1 MKKMQF
7 IFSLLLFSGLTWA
20 DTEATKLKVVES
32 IDNQSGQLIELSDQ
46 IWAFAETALRE
57 YQSSALLAD
66 YAEAQG
72 FEVTR
77 GVAGLPTAFTAR
89 FGSGKPVIGIM
100 GEYDALPGISQQA
113 TPVKSPLVEGAAG
126 HGCGH
131 NLFGAA
137 SLGAA
142 VAIKQLIADGSLKGT
157 VVFFGTP
164 AEESVGGKV
173 YMVRAGLF
181 DDVDISLAWHPSQMI
196 RADTASTQSM
206 AEIRIA
212 FEGRAAHA
220 AYDPWNGRSALD
232 AVEMTTFAIN
242 QMREHVKPTV
252 RMHYT
257 ITGGGDVP
265 NVIPEHASLWLWL
278 RDSTHDGVNDLI
290 ERARKIVEGVAIATE
305 TSGEFKVTAG
315 SYELLPNMVGAR
327 LIQKNFEWLG
337 PMQFDE
343 NELNF
348 AHELQ
353 KATGKA
359 AVGMNTTPEPLDENP
374 GDPEGGSTDVADVSW
389 VVPTLHLSVTT
400 APAETPWHAW
410 PVVAAGGMSIG
421 HKGML
426 FAAKS
431 LATTMVDLY
440 MDADTRAAIRKE
452 WLEDKDG
459 RIYQTFLAEGPPP
472 IPQQST
478 SD

>member
-1 MKKMQF
+1 MKK
-7 IFSLLLFSGLTWA
+7 LLFAFALLMLSGLVLA
-20 DTEATKLKVVES
+20 DTQSVKSKAVEN
-32 IDNQSGQLIELSDQ
+32 IDNQSGQLIKLSDQ

-57 YQSSALLAD
+57 YQSSAVLAD

-89 FGSGKPVIGIM
+89 YGSGKPVIGIM

-113 TPVKSPLVEGAAG
+113 IAVKTPLKEGAAG

-142 VAIKQLIADGSLKGT
+142 VAIKQLIAAGTLQGT

-173 YMVRAGLF
+173 YMVREGLF
-181 DDVDISLAWHPSQMI
+181 DDVDIALAWHPSNKTN
-196 RADTASTQSM
+196 ADTSSTQSM
-206 AEIRIA
+206 VEIRIA

-290 ERARKIVEGVAIATE
+290 ERAGKIVEGVAIATD

-327 LIQKNFEWLG
+327 LIQNNFEWLG
-337 PMQFDE
+337 PIQFDDA
-343 NELNF
+343 ELAF
-348 AHELQ
+348 AREIQ
-353 KATGKA
+353 KATGKEQT
-359 AVGMNTTPEPLDENP
+359 GMNTTAEPLDENP
-374 GDPEGGSTDVADVSW
+374 GEPQGGSTDVADVSW
-389 VVPTLHLSVTT
+389 VVPTLHLSVAT
-400 APAETPWHAW
+400 APADTPWHAW

-426 FAAKS
+426 YAAKS

-440 MDADTRAAIRKE
+440 MDADARAAIHKE
-452 WLEDKDG
+452 WLEDKGG
-459 RIYQTFLAEGPPP
+459 RTYTSFLADGPPP
-472 IPQQST
+472 IPER
-478 SD
+478 

>member
-1 MKKMQF
+1 MLNSRYL
-7 IFSLLLFSGLTWA
+7 FSLLLFTGLALA
-20 DTEATKLKVVES
+20 DTESAKIKAVES

-57 YQSSALLAD
+57 YRSAALLAD

-89 FGSGKPVIGIM
+89 FGSGKPVIGVM
-100 GEYDALPGISQQA
+100 GEYDALPGISQKALAIKQ
-113 TPVKSPLVEGAAG
+113 PLEAGAAG

-142 VAIKQLIADGSLKGT
+142 VAIKRLIEDGSFQGT

-173 YMVRAGLF
+173 YMVREGLF
-181 DDVDISLAWHPSQMI
+181 DDVDIALAWHPSNKTS
-196 RADTASTQSM
+196 ADTGSTQSM

-212 FEGRAAHA
+212 YEGRAAHA
-220 AYDPWNGRSALD
+220 AYDPWNGRSAVD
-232 AVEMTTFAIN
+232 AIEMTTFAIN

-252 RMHYT
+252 RMHYV

-278 RDSTHDGVNDLI
+278 RDSTHDGVNGLI
-290 ERARKIVEGVAIATE
+290 ERAKKIVEGVAIATE
-305 TSGEFKVTAG
+305 TSGEFKVAAG

-327 LIQKNFEWLG
+327 LIQANFERLG

-343 NELNF
+343 NELEF
-348 AHELQ
+348 AREIQ
-353 KATGKA
+353 KATGKPE
-359 AVGMNTTPEPLDENP
+359 VGMHTTPEPLDENP
-374 GDPEGGSTDVADVSW
+374 GEPEGGSTDVADVSW
-389 VVPTLHLSVTT
+389 VVPTLHLSVAT

-410 PVVAAGGMSIG
+410 PVVATGGMSIG

-426 FAAKS
+426 YAAKS

-440 MDADTRAAIRKE
+440 QDADTRAAIRAE
-452 WLEDKDG
+452 WLEDKG
-459 RIYQTFLAEGPPP
+459 ERVYTSFLADGKPP
-472 IPQQST
+472 IPEQ
-478 SD
+478 

>member
-1 MKKMQF
+1 MKF
-7 IFSLLLFSGLTWA
+7 RHAFFSLIALPMLGSA
-20 DTEATKLKVVES
+20 DFETIKTEAVDS
-32 IDNQSGQLIELSDQ
+32 IDRQSGQLIEISDQ

-57 YQSSALLAD
+57 YQSAELLAD
-66 YAEAQG
+66 YAESQG

-113 TPVKSPLVEGAAG
+113 SPVKAPLEEGAAG

-142 VAIKQLIADGSLKGT
+142 VAIKELIAAGELKGT
-157 VVFFGTP
+157 IVFFGTP

-173 YMVRAGLF
+173 FMVREGLF
-181 DDVDISLAWHPSQMI
+181 DDVDIAMAWHPSNQI
-196 RADTASTQSM
+196 RADTDSSQAI
-206 AEIRIA
+206 AELRIN

-232 AVEMTTFAIN
+232 AVELTTFAIN
-242 QMREHVKPTV
+242 QMREHVKPSV
-252 RMHYT
+252 RMHYV

-278 RDSTHDGVNDLI
+278 RDTTHDGVNELI
-290 ERARKIVEGVAIATE
+290 ERVRKVVEGAATATE
-305 TSGEFKVTAG
+305 TSGDLKVMSG
-315 SYELLPNMVGAR
+315 SYEMLSNIEGAR
-327 LIQKNFEWLG
+327 LVQNNFEWLG

-343 NELNF
+343 AEIEF
-348 AHELQ
+348 AYQLQ
-353 KATGKA
+353 EATGKQQT
-359 AVGMNTTPEPLDENP
+359 GMKTTAEPLNENP

-400 APAETPWHAW
+400 APADTPWHAW

-426 FAAKS
+426 YAAKTM
-431 LATTMVDLY
+431 AATMVDLY
-440 MDADTRAAIRKE
+440 LDEAARTAIRQE
-452 WLEDKDG
+452 WLEDKGD
-459 RIYQTFLAEGPPP
+459 RIYDPFLGDGAPPLP
-472 IPQQST
+472 EE
-478 SD
+478 

>member
-1 MKKMQF
+1 MNKLCF
-7 IFSLLLFSGLTWA
+7 ILSTLMFSGAALA
-20 DTEATKLKVVES
+20 ESEATKTRAVES
-32 IDNQSGQLIELSDQ
+32 IDNQSGQLIELSDE
-46 IWAFAETALRE
+46 IWAFAETALHE
-57 YQSSALLAD
+57 YQSSAVLAD

-77 GVAGLPTAFTAR
+77 GVAGMPTAFTAR
-89 FGSGKPVIGIM
+89 FGSGRPVIGIM
-100 GEYDALPGISQQA
+100 GEYDALPGLSQQA
-113 TPVKSPLVEGAAG
+113 SPIKQAFKEGAAG

-142 VAIKQLIADGSLKGT
+142 VAIKQLIADGSLQGT
-157 VVFFGTP
+157 VVFYGTP
-164 AEESVGGKV
+164 AEESSDGKV
-173 YMVRAGLF
+173 YMVREGLF
-181 DDVDISLAWHPSQMI
+181 DDVDVALAWHPADKIS
-196 RADTASTQSM
+196 ADTTSTQSM
-206 AEIRIA
+206 VEVRIEY
-212 FEGRAAHA
+212 EGRAAHA

-242 QMREHVKPTV
+242 QMREHVKPSV

-278 RDSTHDGVNDLI
+278 RDSTHDGVNELI

-305 TSGEFKVTAG
+305 TSGDLKVTSG
-315 SYELLPNMVGAR
+315 NYELLSNLTGAR

-337 PMQFDE
+337 PLQFDE
-343 NELNF
+343 IEFEF
-348 AHELQ
+348 AREIQ
-353 KATGKA
+353 KATGKPQ
-359 AVGMNTTPEPLDENP
+359 VGMNTTAEPLEENP
-374 GDPEGGSTDVADVSW
+374 GEGEGGSTDVADVSW

-410 PVVAAGGMSIG
+410 PVVASGGMSIG

-426 FAAKS
+426 YAAKS

-440 MDADTRAAIRKE
+440 LDADARAAIRDE
-452 WLEDKDG
+452 WIQDKDG
-459 RIYQTFLAEGPPP
+459 RIYTTFLADGPPP
-472 IPQQST
+472 IPEKK
-478 SD
+478 

>member
-1 MKKMQF
+1 MQK
-7 IFSLLLFSGLTWA
+7 IIITLALLLPGVALA
-20 DTEATKLKVVES
+20 DTQSAKTEAVER
-32 IDNQSGQLIELSDQ
+32 IDSQSGQLIEISDKV
-46 IWAFAETALRE
+46 WAFAETALRE

-113 TPVKSPLVEGAAG
+113 TPVKTPLKEGAAG

-142 VAIKQLIADGSLKGT
+142 VAIKQMIAEGSLKGT
-157 VVFFGTP
+157 IVFFGTP

-173 YMVRAGLF
+173 YMVREGLF
-181 DDVDISLAWHPSQMI
+181 DDVDIALAWHPSNKTV
-196 RADTASTQSM
+196 ADTTSTQSM
-206 AEIRIA
+206 AEVRIA
-212 FEGRAAHA
+212 FEGHASHA

-232 AVEMTTFAIN
+232 AVELTTFAVN
-242 QMREHVKPTV
+242 QMREHVKPSV
-252 RMHYT
+252 RMHYV

-290 ERARKIVEGVAIATE
+290 ERARKIVEGAAIATG
-305 TSGEFKVTAG
+305 TRGDFKVTAG
-315 SYELLPNMVGAR
+315 SYELLSNMAGAR
-327 LIQKNFEWLG
+327 LIQDNFEWLG

-343 NELNF
+343 GEQAF
-348 AHELQ
+348 AREIQ
-353 KATGKA
+353 KATGKPQA
-359 AVGMNTTPEPLDENP
+359 GMNTTAEPLDENP
-374 GDPEGGSTDVADVSW
+374 GEPEGGSTDVADVSW
-389 VVPTLHLSVTT
+389 NVPTLHLSVVT

-426 FAAKS
+426 YAAKS
-431 LATTMVDLY
+431 LAATMVDLY
-440 MDADTRAAIRKE
+440 TDADAREAIHKE
-452 WLEDKDG
+452 WLEDKGG
-459 RIYQTFLAEGPPP
+459 REYHSFLADGPPP
-472 IPQQST
+472 IPEQ
-478 SD
+478 

>member
-1 MKKMQF
+1 LAE
-7 IFSLLLFSGLTWA
+7 SES
-20 DTEATKLKVVES
+20 TKIKAVES
-32 IDNQSGQLIELSDQ
+32 IDNQSGQLIELSDE

-57 YQSSALLAD
+57 YQSSAVLAD

-89 FGSGKPVIGIM
+89 FGSGRPVIGIM

-113 TPVKSPLVEGAAG
+113 SPIKQAFEEGAAG

-142 VAIKQLIADGSLKGT
+142 VAIKQLIADGSLQGT
-157 VVFFGTP
+157 IVFFGTP

-173 YMVRAGLF
+173 YMVREGLF
-181 DDVDISLAWHPSQMI
+181 NDVDIALAWHPSNKTS
-196 RADTASTQSM
+196 ADTTSSQSM
-206 AEIRIA
+206 VEIRIA
-212 FEGRAAHA
+212 YEGRAAHA

-242 QMREHVKPTV
+242 QMREHVKPSA

-305 TSGEFKVTAG
+305 TSGDFKVTAG
-315 SYELLPNMVGAR
+315 SYEMLPNMVGAR

-337 PMQFDE
+337 PLQFDDK
-343 NELNF
+343 ELEF
-348 AHELQ
+348 AHEIQ
-353 KATGKA
+353 KATGKPQ
-359 AVGMNTTPEPLDENP
+359 VGINTTPEPLDENP
-374 GDPEGGSTDVADVSW
+374 GEPKGGSTDVADVSW
-389 VVPTLHLSVTT
+389 VVPTLHLSVVT

-410 PVVAAGGMSIG
+410 PVVASGGMSIG

-426 FAAKS
+426 YASKT

-440 MDADTRAAIRKE
+440 LDADARAAIRNE

-459 RIYQTFLAEGPPP
+459 RIYTAFLGDGPPP
-472 IPQQST
+472 IPEKK
-478 SD
+478 

>member
-1 MKKMQF
+1 MKKLPLV
-7 IFSLLLFSGLTWA
+7 FSLLLFSGLALA
-20 DTEATKLKVVES
+20 DTESNKTKAVES
-32 IDNQSGQLIELSDQ
+32 IDNQSGQLIDISDQ

-89 FGSGKPVIGIM
+89 FGYGKPVIGIM

-113 TPVKSPLVEGAAG
+113 TPVKAPLKEGAAG

-142 VAIKQLIADGSLKGT
+142 VAIKQLIADGSLQGT
-157 VVFFGTP
+157 VIFFGTP

-173 YMVRAGLF
+173 YMVREGLF
-181 DDVDISLAWHPSQMI
+181 DDVDVALAWHPSNKI
-196 RADTASTQSM
+196 TADTSSTQSM

-212 FEGRAAHA
+212 FGGRAAHA

-242 QMREHVKPTV
+242 QMREHVKPSV

-278 RDSTHDGVNDLI
+278 RDSSHDGVNDLI
-290 ERARKIVEGVAIATE
+290 ERASKIVEGVAIATE
-305 TSGEFKVTAG
+305 TTGEFKVTAG

-327 LIQKNFEWLG
+327 LIQHNFEWLG

-343 NELNF
+343 SELEF
-348 AHELQ
+348 AREIQ
-353 KATGKA
+353 KATGKDEA
-359 AVGMNTTPEPLDENP
+359 GMNATAEPLDENP

-400 APAETPWHAW
+400 APADTPWHAW

-426 FAAKS
+426 YAAKS
-431 LATTMVDLY
+431 MAATMVDLY
-440 MDADTRAAIRKE
+440 MDADARAAIRKE

-459 RIYQTFLAEGPPP
+459 RTYTSFLADGPPP
-472 IPQQST
+472 IPER
-478 SD
+478 

>member
-1 MKKMQF
+1 MKKFGF
-7 IFSLLLFSGLTWA
+7 IFSLLMLSGLALA
-20 DTEATKLKVVES
+20 DTDSSKVQVVES
-32 IDNQSGQLIELSDQ
+32 IDSQSGQLIELSDQ

-57 YQSSALLAD
+57 YQSSAVLAD
-66 YAEAQG
+66 YAQAQG

-89 FGSGKPVIGIM
+89 YGSGKPVIGIM

-113 TPVKSPLVEGAAG
+113 LPVKTPLVEGAAG

-142 VAIKQLIADGSLKGT
+142 VAIKQLIADGSLQGT

-173 YMVRAGLF
+173 YMVREGLF
-181 DDVDISLAWHPSQMI
+181 DDVDIALAWHPDYKI
-196 RADTASTQSM
+196 RADTAGSQAM

-242 QMREHVKPTV
+242 QMREHVKPSV
-252 RMHYT
+252 RMHYV

-265 NVIPEHASLWLWL
+265 NVVPEHASLWLWL
-278 RDSTHDGVNDLI
+278 RDSTHDGVNELI

-305 TSGEFKVTAG
+305 TSGELKVTAG
-315 SYELLPNMVGAR
+315 SYELLPNMAGAR

-337 PMQFDE
+337 PMQFDDSE
-343 NELNF
+343 TTF
-348 AHELQ
+348 AREIQ
-353 KATGKA
+353 KATGKEQ
-359 AVGMNTTPEPLDENP
+359 VGMNTTPEPLDENP
-374 GDPEGGSTDVADVSW
+374 GEPEGGSTDVADVSW
-389 VVPTLHLSVTT
+389 VVPTLHLSVAT
-400 APAETPWHAW
+400 APADTPWHAW

-426 FAAKS
+426 YAAKS

-440 MDADTRAAIRKE
+440 MDADARTEIHKE

-459 RIYQTFLAEGPPP
+459 RTYRAFLADGPAP
-472 IPQQST
+472 IPEQ
-478 SD
+478 

>member
-1 MKKMQF
+1 MLNLRYLCP
-7 IFSLLLFSGLTWA
+7 LLLFSGLALA
-20 DTEATKLKVVES
+20 DTESAKIKAVAS

-57 YQSSALLAD
+57 YRSAALLAD

-72 FEVTR
+72 FTVTR
-77 GVAGLPTAFTAR
+77 GVAGLPTAFTAS

-100 GEYDALPGISQQA
+100 GEYDALPGISQKA
-113 TPVKSPLVEGAAG
+113 TAVKEPLEQGAAG

-142 VAIKQLIADGSLKGT
+142 VAIKQLIDDGSLEGT

-181 DDVDISLAWHPSQMI
+181 DDVDIALAWHPSNKTV
-196 RADTASTQSM
+196 ADTGSTQSM

-212 FEGRAAHA
+212 YEGRAAHA
-220 AYDPWNGRSALD
+220 AYDPWNGRSAVD

-242 QMREHVKPTV
+242 QMREHVPPTV
-252 RMHYT
+252 RMHYV

-278 RDSTHDGVNDLI
+278 RDSTHDGVNGLI

-327 LIQKNFEWLG
+327 LIQRNFERLG
-337 PMQFDE
+337 PLAFDE
-343 NELNF
+343 NELEF
-348 AHELQ
+348 AREIQ
-353 KATGKA
+353 KATGKPE
-359 AVGMNTTPEPLDENP
+359 VGMHTKPEPLDENP
-374 GDPEGGSTDVADVSW
+374 GDPKGGSTDVADVSW
-389 VVPTLHLSVTT
+389 VVPTLHLSVAT
-400 APAETPWHAW
+400 APADTPWHAW
-410 PVVAAGGMSIG
+410 PVVATGGMSIG
-421 HKGML
+421 HKGMVY
-426 FAAKS
+426 AAKS

-440 MDADTRAAIRKE
+440 QDPETRAAIRAE
-452 WLEDKDG
+452 WLEDKGG
-459 RIYQTFLAEGPPP
+459 RIYASFLADGEPP
-472 IPQQST
+472 IPQQ
-478 SD
+478 

>member
-1 MKKMQF
+1 MKKLRLV
-7 IFSLLLFSGLTWA
+7 FSLLLFSGLALA
-20 DTEATKLKVVES
+20 DTESSKTKAVES
-32 IDNQSGQLIELSDQ
+32 IDNQSGQLIEISDQ

-113 TPVKSPLVEGAAG
+113 TPVKAPLKEGAAG

-142 VAIKQLIADGSLKGT
+142 VAIKQLIADGSLQGT
-157 VVFFGTP
+157 VIFFGTP

-173 YMVRAGLF
+173 YMVREGLF
-181 DDVDISLAWHPSQMI
+181 DDVDIALAWHPSNKI
-196 RADTASTQSM
+196 AADTSSTQSM
-206 AEIRIA
+206 AEVRIA

-242 QMREHVKPTV
+242 QMREHVKPSV

-290 ERARKIVEGVAIATE
+290 ERAGKIVEGVAIATE
-305 TSGEFKVTAG
+305 TTGEFKVTAG
-315 SYELLPNMVGAR
+315 SYEMLSNMAGAR
-327 LIQKNFEWLG
+327 LIQNNFEWLG

-343 NELNF
+343 NELEF
-348 AHELQ
+348 AREIQ
-353 KATGKA
+353 KATGKDPA
-359 AVGMNTTPEPLDENP
+359 GMNATAEPLDENP

-389 VVPTLHLSVTT
+389 VVPTLHLSVSHC
-400 APAETPWHAW
+400 AC
-410 PVVAAGGMSIG
+410 
-421 HKGML
+421 
-426 FAAKS
+426 
-431 LATTMVDLY
+431 
-440 MDADTRAAIRKE
+440 
-452 WLEDKDG
+452 
-459 RIYQTFLAEGPPP
+459 
-472 IPQQST
+472 
-478 SD
+478 

>member
-1 MKKMQF
+1 MLNSRYL
-7 IFSLLLFSGLTWA
+7 FSLLLFTGLALA
-20 DTEATKLKVVES
+20 DTESAKIKAVES

-57 YQSSALLAD
+57 YRSAALLAD

-89 FGSGKPVIGIM
+89 FGSGKPVIGVM
-100 GEYDALPGISQQA
+100 GEYDALPGISQKA
-113 TPVKSPLVEGAAG
+113 LAVKQPLEAGAAG

-142 VAIKQLIADGSLKGT
+142 VAIKRLIEDGSFQGT

-173 YMVRAGLF
+173 YMVREGLF
-181 DDVDISLAWHPSQMI
+181 DDVDIALAWHPSNKTS
-196 RADTASTQSM
+196 ADTGSTQSM

-212 FEGRAAHA
+212 YEGRAAHA
-220 AYDPWNGRSALD
+220 AYDPWNGRSAVD
-232 AVEMTTFAIN
+232 AIEMTTFAIN

-252 RMHYT
+252 RMHYV

-278 RDSTHDGVNDLI
+278 RDSTHDGVSGLI
-290 ERARKIVEGVAIATE
+290 ERAKKIVEGVAIATE

-315 SYELLPNMVGAR
+315 SYELLPNLVGAR
-327 LIQKNFEWLG
+327 LIQANFERLG

-343 NELNF
+343 NELEF
-348 AHELQ
+348 AREIQ
-353 KATGKA
+353 KATGKPE
-359 AVGMNTTPEPLDENP
+359 VGMHTTPEPLDENP
-374 GDPEGGSTDVADVSW
+374 GEPEGGSTDVADVSW
-389 VVPTLHLSVTT
+389 VVPTLHLSVAT

-410 PVVAAGGMSIG
+410 PVVATGGMSIG

-426 FAAKS
+426 YAAKS

-440 MDADTRAAIRKE
+440 QDAATRAAIRAE
-452 WLEDKDG
+452 WLEDKG
-459 RIYQTFLAEGPPP
+459 ERVYTSFLADGKPP
-472 IPQQST
+472 IPEQ
-478 SD
+478 

>member
-1 MKKMQF
+1 MKKI
-7 IFSLLLFSGLTWA
+7 IFFLALLLSSGMALA
-20 DTEATKLKVVES
+20 DTESAKIEAVES

-57 YQSSALLAD
+57 YRSSALLAD

-100 GEYDALPGISQQA
+100 GEYDALPGISQKA
-113 TPVKSPLVEGAAG
+113 IPVKEPLKAGAAG

-142 VAIKQLIADGSLKGT
+142 VAIKQLIEDGTLKGT

-181 DDVDISLAWHPSQMI
+181 DDVDIALAWHPSDKTN
-196 RADTASTQSM
+196 ADTSSTQSM
-206 AEIRIA
+206 VEVRIA
-212 FEGRAAHA
+212 FEGHAAHA

-232 AVEMTTFAIN
+232 AVELTTFAIN

-252 RMHYT
+252 RMHYV

-265 NVIPEHASLWLWL
+265 NVVPEHASLWLWL
-278 RDSTHDGVNDLI
+278 RDSTHDGVNELI
-290 ERARKIVEGVAIATE
+290 ERARKIVEGAAIATE

-327 LIQKNFEWLG
+327 LIQNNFERLG

-343 NELNF
+343 NELEF
-348 AHELQ
+348 AREIQ
-353 KATGKA
+353 KATGKPE
-359 AVGMNTTPEPLDENP
+359 VGMNTTPEPLNENP
-374 GDPEGGSTDVADVSW
+374 GEPEGGSTDVADVSW
-389 VVPTLHLSVTT
+389 VVPTLHLSVAT
-400 APAETPWHAW
+400 APADTPWHAW

-426 FAAKS
+426 YAAKS

-440 MDADTRAAIRKE
+440 EDADTRAAIRAE
-452 WLEDKDG
+452 WLEDKGG
-459 RIYQTFLAEGPPP
+459 RIYKTFLSDGPPP
-472 IPQQST
+472 IPEK
-478 SD
+478 

>member
-1 MKKMQF
+1 MRKLRL
-7 IFSLLLFSGLTWA
+7 IFALLVISGLAMA
-20 DTEATKLKVVES
+20 DAEPEKIKAVES
-32 IDNQSGQLIELSDQ
+32 IDNQSGQLIELSDD

-57 YQSSALLAD
+57 YRSSAVLAD

-89 FGSGKPVIGIM
+89 YGSGKPVIAIM

-113 TPVKSPLVEGAAG
+113 IAVKTPLEEGGAG

-142 VAIKQLIADGSLKGT
+142 VAIKQLIADGSLQGT

-173 YMVRAGLF
+173 YMVREGLF
-181 DDVDISLAWHPSQMI
+181 DDVDIALAWHPSNETS
-196 RADTASTQSM
+196 ADTGSTQSM

-212 FEGRAAHA
+212 FEGRASHA

-242 QMREHVKPTV
+242 QMREHVKPSV

-278 RDSTHDGVNDLI
+278 RDSTHDGVNELI
-290 ERARKIVEGVAIATE
+290 ERAGRIVEGVAIATG

-315 SYELLPNMVGAR
+315 SYEMLSNMVGAR
-327 LIQKNFEWLG
+327 VIQKNFEWLG

-343 NELNF
+343 TEMEF
-348 AHELQ
+348 ARAIQ
-353 KATGKA
+353 KATGKPE
-359 AVGMNTTPEPLDENP
+359 VGMKTTPEPLDENP
-374 GDPEGGSTDVADVSW
+374 GEPEGGSTDVADVSW
-389 VVPTLHLSVTT
+389 TVPTLHLSVAT

-410 PVVAAGGMSIG
+410 PVVATGGMSIG

-426 FAAKS
+426 YAAKS

-440 MDADTRAAIRKE
+440 MDTETRAAIRAE
-452 WLEDKDG
+452 WLEDKNG
-459 RIYQTFLAEGPPP
+459 GTYSSFLADGPAP
-472 IPQQST
+472 IPER
-478 SD
+478 